1 MANEETAKTKQ
12 AKELS
17 FDDFRK
23 SVLDDYRIACESR
36 QASLIGRK
44 EVLTGK
50 AKFGIFGDGKEV
62 AQLAMAKAFKEGD
75 FRAGYYRDQTFMFAI
90 GELSI
95 QEYFAQLYANTDK
108 DADRSSQGRLMNGH
122 FSTPLLNADGSWKD
136 LTKQKNSSADI
147 SPTAGQMPRLL
158 GLAYASKFYR
168 NNEQLQSDEF
178 SKFSVKGNEVAFG
191 TIGDASTS
199 EGMFWETINAAGV
212 LQVPMAISVWDDG
225 FGISVSQKYQTTK
238 QSISDVLRGFEK
250 NDDRDGYLIYTAKA
264 HDYPGLC
271 ATYEKGIAQ
280 CRENHTPVLFHIQE
294 CTQPQGHST
303 SGSHE
308 RYKSPDRL
316 AWEEEFDCIKK
327 MREFISKSAIAT
339 DEELETIEADAKKTV
354 NSEKRKAWDAFS
366 GSVKRERAEAI
377 TYMVNVSNASSN
389 KVFIDKIIAELNDAP
404 EPERKLIAI
413 AAKKILRLTIN
424 ENTIERVAF
433 INWLEQFK
441 VLNVDRYNSH
451 LYSQSQWSAM
461 KVEEVKADYNDDS
474 QMVDGREVLLANFD
488 ALLNKYPQLM
498 AFGEDVGKI
507 GGVNQTY
514 AGLQQKY
521 GELRILDT
529 GIRET
534 TIIGQGIGLALRGL
548 RPIAEIQ
555 YLDYLIYALTTL
567 SDDLACLHYRTK
579 GGQKAPLIISTRGHR
594 LEGVWHAGSP
604 MSMLLGSLRGIYIC
618 VPRNM
623 TQAAGFYNTFLKSD
637 DPALIIECLNGY
649 RLKEKLPANLAEFTV
664 PLGVPEV
671 LMTGDDVTIV
681 TYGSCVRIAQ
691 DAAQQLA
698 QTGISCELIDIQTL
712 IPFDINHRIVQ
723 SLTKTNRIVFV
734 DEDVNGGA
742 TAFMMQ
748 KVLEEQGGYKFLDSA
763 PATLSAKDH
772 RPAYGSDGDY
782 FSKSNAEEIFDVVY
796 QMMNEAA
803 PHQFPK
809 LF

>member
-1 MANEETAKTKQ
+1 MANQDKAKQ
-12 AKELS
+12 VKELT
-17 FDDFRK
+17 FEDFK
-23 SVLDDYRIACESR
+23 QSVLKDYRIACESR
-36 QASLIGRK
+36 QASLVGRK

-62 AQLAMAKAFKEGD
+62 AQLAMAKAFKDGD
-75 FRAGYYRDQTFMFAI
+75 FRSGYYRDQTFMFAI
-90 GELSI
+90 GALSI

-122 FSTPLLNADGSWKD
+122 FSTPLLNDDGSWKN

-168 NNEQLQSDEF
+168 NNKQLQGDEF
-178 SKFSVKGNEVAFG
+178 SNFSVNGNEVAFG

-225 FGISVSQKYQTTK
+225 YGISVSQKFQTTK

-250 NDDRDGYLIYTAKA
+250 VDDRNGYLIYTAKA
-264 HDYPGLC
+264 WDYADLC
-271 ATYEKGIAQ
+271 ETYEKGIAL
-280 CRENHTPVLFHIQE
+280 CRENHIPVLFHIQE

-308 RYKSPDRL
+308 RYKSPERL
-316 AWEEEFDCIKK
+316 KWEEEFDCIKK
-327 MREFISKSAIAT
+327 MREFISKSAIAS
-339 DEELETIEADAKKTV
+339 DEELDAIEAAAKKTV
-354 NSEKRKAWDAFS
+354 AVEKKKAWDSFTES
-366 GSVKRERAEAI
+366 INRERSEAV

-389 KVFIDKIIAELNDAP
+389 KVFIDKIISNLNDAA
-404 EPERKLIAI
+404 EPERKLTSIAI
-413 AAKKILRLTIN
+413 NKILQLTLSERN
-424 ENTIERVAF
+424 EARQQLV
-433 INWLEQFK
+433 NWNNNFNQ
-441 VLNVDRYNSH
+441 LNYSRYSSH
-451 LYSQSQWSAM
+451 LYSQSKWSAL
-461 KVEEVKADYNDDS
+461 KVPQVAVQYTDDAPV
-474 QMVDGREVLLANFD
+474 VDGREVLLANFD
-488 ALLNKYPQLM
+488 ALMDAYPQVI

-521 GELRILDT
+521 GEERVIDT

-567 SDDLACLHYRTK
+567 SDDLACLQYRTK
-579 GGQKAPLIISTRGHR
+579 GGQKAPLIVSTRGHR

-604 MSMLLGSLRGIYIC
+604 MSMLLGSLRGMYIC

-623 TQAAGFYNTFLKSD
+623 TQAAGFYNTLIKSD
-637 DPALIIECLNGY
+637 DAALVIECLNGY

-664 PLGVPEV
+664 PLGVPEI
-671 LMTGDDVTIV
+671 LNEGDDVTLV

-691 DAAQQLA
+691 DAVQQLQQA
-698 QTGISCELIDIQTL
+698 GISCELIDVQTL
-712 IPFDINHRIVQ
+712 VPFDINSSIVQ
-723 SLTKTNRIVFV
+723 SLSKTNRIVFI
-734 DEDVNGGA
+734 DEDVTGGA
-742 TAFMMQ
+742 TAYMMQ
-748 KVLEEQGGYKFLDSA
+748 KVLVEQGGYNYLDSA
-763 PATLSAKDH
+763 PVTVSSKDH

-782 FSKSNAEEIFDVVY
+782 YSKSNAEDIFNAVY
-796 QMMNEAA
+796 NLMNEVN
-803 PHQFPK
+803 PGSFPSII
-809 LF
+809 